1 MFDRLLRVALRE
13 VKAYAADRGD
23 LFFSLLLPI
32 AVLALMLGAF
42 SGSGQFNAT
51 ASVVD
56 RDGGPVAQALLAQLR
71 AVPGLEVKLLA
82 PADAQRQ
89 LDRSE
94 ILLYTEIPAGFSQ
107 ALASGQPVEVVRHQR
122 GNGAEADQ
130 IVAALVQAAAQRAG
144 TEIRV
149 RTQVAAALDTAGVS
163 VPAAQLQAAVAQQVA
178 AADAS
183 PPVAVVT
190 EGTGRQTDPAETFFP
205 NVTVMFILFSITLN
219 AQSLVQERRQGTL
232 ERLMATRLS
241 ENEFLAGK
249 FIGNVFRGLIQ
260 LGLLFGLGA
269 IVFHF
274 FTLSS
279 FLWSLVLGVTV
290 VAACSAIGLVVA
302 VLSRTPNQAV
312 WFAVFLTMAM
322 TLVGGTFFSAAGVSG
337 LGGVEKATV
346 TYWANQ
352 GFHRLIA
359 EGAGLAGIA
368 GTLAVMGG
376 IVVVGLGLSRVL
388 FVRQTGRA

>member
-1 MFDRLLRVALRE
+1 MLERLVRVALRE
-13 VKAYAADRGD
+13 VKSYAADRGD

-56 RDGGPVAQALLAQLR
+56 RDGGPAAQALLARLR

-107 ALASGQPVEVVRHQR
+107 ALASGRPAQVVRHQR

-130 IVAALVQAAAQRAG
+130 IVAALVQEAAQRVGA
-144 TEIRV
+144 EIRV
-149 RTQVAAALDTAGVS
+149 RAQVAAALDTAGVS
-163 VPAAQLQAAVAQQVA
+163 VPAAQLQAAVAREVA
-178 AADAS
+178 AADTS

-190 EGTGRQTDPAETFFP
+190 QGVGRQTDPAETFFP

-232 ERLMATRLS
+232 ERLMATRLTQH
-241 ENEFLAGK
+241 EFLLGK

-269 IVFHF
+269 IVFRF

-279 FLWSLVLGVTV
+279 FLWSLLLGVTV
-290 VAACSAIGLVVA
+290 VAASSAIGLVVA

-322 TLVGGTFFSAAGVSG
+322 TLVGGTFFEAAGVAG

-359 EGAGLAGIA
+359 DGAGLPGIA
-368 GTLAVMGG
+368 GTLAVMAG
-376 IVVVGLGLSRVL
+376 IVVVGLVLSRVL
-388 FVRQTGRA
+388 FVRQTRRA